1 MLFFRSDQVD
11 SESIEGSYKGC
22 EPRKKVA
29 FLKTHKCAS
38 TSIQNILLRFGKNN
52 NLNFVL
58 PMKGNILGN
67 HVPFHRSMIKGTL
80 WEEAKLDYH
89 MFLVHTRWNLPEIS
103 KILNDQG
110 DVIYVSILR
119 DPVELFRS
127 WWDYLRLDK
136 RYNQTIE
143 NYAMTGRKEELE
155 SKKGFE
161 KRPYGINQMLFDFGM
176 DVEDMKDKEKI
187 ERKIVDIDET
197 FDIILIADDDSFD
210 DSIVLLKDAL
220 CWEYRDMINF
230 KLNSEKSEKKSFLSA
245 TARQVLKGN

>member
-1 MLFFRSDQVD
+1 MLFLRSDQLD
-11 SESIEGSYKGC
+11 SEFIEGSYKGC

-38 TSIQNILLRFGKNN
+38 TSIQNIFLRFGKNN
-52 NLNFVL
+52 HLNFVL
-58 PMKGNILGN
+58 PMKGTILGN
-67 HVPFHRSMIKGTL
+67 KASLKNMWNNVPFHRSMIKGTL
-80 WEEAKLDYH
+80 WEKAKLDYH
-89 MFLVHTRWNLPEIS
+89 MFLVHARWNLPEIS
-103 KILNDQG
+103 KILNDHG

-143 NYAMTGRKEELE
+143 NYAMTGKNEKLE

-161 KRPYGINQMLFDFGM
+161 KRPYGFNQMLFDFGM
-176 DVEDMKDKEKI
+176 DFEDMKDKEII

-210 DSIVLLKDAL
+210 DSIVLLKDA
-220 CWEYRDMINF
+220 
-230 KLNSEKSEKKSFLSA
+230 
-245 TARQVLKGN
+245 